1 MCYVAKMKVIAR
13 CLLAVAVAIVGCG
26 DDPAPAT
33 VDVSVTADLGVDA
46 ATTDTPVAS
55 DVPATCDVGAPPVAA
70 SALPAIRG
78 SMVIVGGDGG
88 ATPTPSGGDPA
99 GHWVMSTATMYWPAI
114 ASGQLRPEG
123 GGIEGTGWVVIDG
136 SNYRLSTDLILR
148 VDSTAA
154 GVVVRPSTLASRGTF
169 TAAAGGALALTP
181 ECSSSNGMMPGNRL
195 GFSRDSAERARL
207 FVTLAGAAGAATLV
221 FDLQR
226 VP

>member
-1 MCYVAKMKVIAR
+1 MMATMRVMAR
-13 CLLAVAVAIVGCG
+13 CLLAVAVAIGGCS

-33 VDVSVTADLGVDA
+33 VDASVTADLGVDA
-46 ATTDTPVAS
+46 PATDTPAAT
-55 DVPATCDVGAPPVAA
+55 DVPATCDVGAPPVAT

-78 SMVIVGGDGG
+78 TMVIVGGDGG
-88 ATPTPSGGDPA
+88 TTPTPSGGDPA
-99 GHWVMSTATMYWPAI
+99 GRWVMSTATMYWPSI

-123 GGIEGTGWVVIDG
+123 GAIEGTGWVVIEG
-136 SNYRLSTDLILR
+136 ASYRLATDLVLR

-154 GVVVRPSTLASRGTF
+154 GVVVRPSMLASRGTF
-169 TAAAGGALALTP
+169 TAATGGALALTP
-181 ECSSSNGMMPGNRL
+181 ECATSNGMTPGNSL

-207 FVTLAGAAGAATLV
+207 FVALAGAAGTATIV

>member
-1 MCYVAKMKVIAR
+1 MTASMRVVAR
-13 CLLAVAVAIVGCG
+13 CLLAVGLAIVGCSDG
-26 DDPAPAT
+26 TAT
-33 VDVSVTADLGVDA
+33 VDASVTADLGVDA
-46 ATTDTPVAS
+46 AATDTPTAS
-55 DVPATCDVGAPPVAA
+55 DVPATCDVGAPPVAV

-88 ATPTPSGGDPA
+88 TTPTPSGGDPA
-99 GHWVMSTATMYWPAI
+99 GRWVMTTATMYWPSI

-123 GGIEGTGWVVIDG
+123 GAIEGTGWVVIEG
-136 SNYRLSTDLILR
+136 SSYRLATDLVLR
-148 VDSTAA
+148 VDSNAA

-169 TAAAGGALALTP
+169 TASTGGSLALTQA
-181 ECSSSNGMMPGNRL
+181 CATSNGMTPGNSL

-207 FVTLAGAAGAATLV
+207 FVTLASAAGTATIV